1 MLLQRFLRLSS
12 FLFFFFFFLFFGSNL
27 HYTVF
32 QLTYSYFSLI
42 ILLLIPSSAFF
53 ISIIV
58 LSISVCLFFKS
69 SISVKHLLCL
79 LGLCLHS
86 FSKVLDH
93 LYYHYSETIFQ
104 VGCLSPL
111 YQLLLWVLPGSLICN
126 LLLYHLFF
134 FFFDSLCSRSPFYR
148 RGSTPQLLEY
158 KPSICFLAVFLIFGM
173 PRTLSTPQRYSDT
186 LYLVS
191 PCHVVLTALLP
202 NLVPGLFPTEH
213 VSEFVII
220 NIFTFA
226 CNCYTKQI
234 EIIFCLTL
242 SLWVPHFVSYFLIT
256 GRKI

>member
-1 MLLQRFLRLSS
+1 MFLLGFVLFGTLHVFCTWVTISFHMLVKFFYYSLFKCFLRP
-12 FLFFFFFFLFFGSNL
+12 FLFLLFFWGPYNSNLGTINVVIEVSETVLISFFFFFFLFFGSNL

-42 ILLLIPSSAFF
+42 ILLLIPSSTFF

-111 YQLLLWVLPGSLICN
+111 Y
-126 LLLYHLFF
+126 
-134 FFFDSLCSRSPFYR
+134 
-148 RGSTPQLLEY
+148 
-158 KPSICFLAVFLIFGM
+158 
-173 PRTLSTPQRYSDT
+173 
-186 LYLVS
+186 
-191 PCHVVLTALLP
+191 
-202 NLVPGLFPTEH
+202 
-213 VSEFVII
+213 
-220 NIFTFA
+220 
-226 CNCYTKQI
+226 
-234 EIIFCLTL
+234 
-242 SLWVPHFVSYFLIT
+242 
-256 GRKI
+256 